1 MEDAP
6 SPAAPRACV
15 AARRGAVRG
24 LRGATIKNATV
35 RKSKCDHRSRRT
47 LTLRTV
53 AFFSAGRLAQVR
65 SALPQD
71 RSKTPPRADAPR
83 RRARRARRAR
93 ARNAPASHA
102 APRPKR
108 PRVSRRAAGQAGSTS
123 ATRRWCSCSAG
134 ARRPWAKRTQSPGWE
149 SLPRSI
155 PASRLPIGRNVFGS
169 LPPDVCIGCQR
180 LKEPI
185 AYPAGRQVS
194 ARRARARG
202 VCVAQVLVGHRGAP
216 PGAWRAA
223 GVCARAVP
231 RHHARPSRPGTPQGS
246 APPRPAP
253 LRPAPGA
260 LGFVWEIRLQQG
272 RQQHSKDKTATVHG
286 RVSTQHTAHSTQH
299 TALSA
304 QCPTLNAQY

>member
-35 RKSKCDHRSRRT
+35 RKVSVTTGPAGHLLCEP
-47 LTLRTV
+47 LR
-53 AFFSAGRLAQVR
+53 FFSQDAWLKYAALCRKTGQKLRHGQTRLA
-65 SALPQD
+65 AAPAAPAAPAPE
-71 RSKTPPRADAPR
+71 TPPRLTP
-83 RRARRARRAR
+83 
-93 ARNAPASHA
+93 
-102 APRPKR
+102 
-108 PRVSRRAAGQAGSTS
+108 RRAAGQAGSTS

-304 QCPTLNAQY
+304 QCPILNAQY